1 MHTSIQ
7 EIEIIIII
15 IVIIVI
21 LTVAVIIILLSRTKT
36 TKRDSELVSQL
47 SEAEKQI
54 AIRDEKI
61 NYLQLQVEKE
71 AEECRQSKAERD
83 DEVRKQIRLQSEKE
97 NLAEKLET
105 QMQEMKTLREKF
117 TLEFENAANKILR
130 QNSEDFTLLNQK
142 NIGEILN
149 PLKEKIQ
156 LFEKQVTDTY
166 EKGLKDQTD
175 LKAELKKLR
184 DMNQQISEDA
194 SHLTKALKGDV
205 KKQGN
210 WGEVIL
216 DRVLEFSGLTEG
228 REYKKQYSTK
238 GEEGQILQPD
248 VVIMLPGDK
257 HIIVDSKVSLVAYEK
272 AVNATSDE
280 ERQQYTEEHLKSI
293 RSHVKELNEKHYE
306 KIPGLNTPDFV
317 LLFIPLESSFSAA
330 IQSDNELFAFAW
342 SKKVVIVSPS
352 TLLATLRT
360 VASVWQ
366 QENQTR
372 NTLEIARQGGRLYDK
387 FVNFVKDLQQV
398 GTNIDQTKKNYDAAM
413 NKLQTGHGNLI
424 HSAEKL
430 RELGAKTAKKLPEKY
445 KNQNNEKE

>member
-1 MHTSIQ
+1 MKIYISVID
-7 EIEIIIII
+7 IILII
-15 IVIIVI
+15 IVILAFIVI
-21 LTVAVIIILLSRTKT
+21 AGILSGKKNR
-36 TKRDSELVSQL
+36 KREREITSQL
-47 SEAEKQI
+47 SESEKQI

-61 NYLQLQVEKE
+61 NSLLRQIEKE
-71 AEECRQSKAERD
+71 SEECKKLKEECEEQ
-83 DEVRKQIRLQSEKE
+83 VRKQIRLQSEKE
-97 NLAEKLET
+97 NLDEKLET

-117 TLEFENAANKILR
+117 KIEFENAANKILK

-156 LFEKQVTDTY
+156 LFEKKVTDTY

-184 DMNQQISEDA
+184 DLNQQISDDA
-194 SHLTKALKGDV
+194 NHLTKALKGDV

-216 DRVLEFSGLTEG
+216 DRVLEFSGLIEG

-257 HIIVDSKVSLVAYEK
+257 HIIVDSKVSLVANEK

-280 ERQQYTEEHLKSI
+280 ERKRYTEEHIKSI

-306 KIPGLNTPDFV
+306 KIPILNTPDFV

-330 IQSDNELFAFAW
+330 IQYDNELFAYAW
-342 SKKVVIVSPS
+342 SRKVVIVSPS

-387 FVNFVKDLQQV
+387 FVTFVKDLQQV
-398 GTNIDQTKKNYDAAM
+398 GTNIDQTKKNYDSAI
-413 NKLQTGHGNLI
+413 NKLQTGRGNLI

-445 KNQNNEKE
+445 SDKK

>member
-1 MHTSIQ
+1 MDIQ
-7 EIEIIIII
+7 ISLIEIILII
-15 IVIIVI
+15 IVI
-21 LTVAVIIILLSRTKT
+21 LAVIIITNIRAETKSKKREKQAAINLLET
-36 TKRDSELVSQL
+36 
-47 SEAEKQI
+47 EKQI
-54 AIRDEKI
+54 AIKEEKI
-61 NYLQLQVEKE
+61 NSLSQQLQREKDE
-71 AEECRQSKAERD
+71 NTQLHSERD
-83 DEVRKQIRLQSEKE
+83 EAIRKQIRIQAEKE

-105 QMQEMKTLREKF
+105 QMQEMKNLREKF
-117 TLEFENAANKILR
+117 TIEFENAANKILKK
-130 QNSEDFTLLNQK
+130 NSEDFTSLNQK

-156 LFEKQVTDTY
+156 LFEKKVTDTY
-166 EKGLKDQTD
+166 VQGLKDQTD

-184 DMNQQISEDA
+184 DMNQRISEDA
-194 SHLTKALKGDV
+194 DHLTKALKGDV

-228 REYKKQYSTK
+228 REYKKQYNTK

-248 VVIMLPGDK
+248 ILIMLPGDK

-272 AVNATSDE
+272 AVNATDE
-280 ERQQYTEEHLKSI
+280 IEQRTYTEEHIRSI

-330 IQSDNELFAFAW
+330 IQSDNELFAYAW
-342 SKKVVIVSPS
+342 SRKVVIVSPS

-360 VASVWQ
+360 IASVWQ

-372 NTLEIARQGGRLYDK
+372 NTLEIAQQGGRLYDK
-387 FVNFVKDLQQV
+387 FVNFIKDLEQI

-413 NKLQTGHGNLI
+413 NKLNTGRGNLV

-430 RELGAKTAKKLPEKY
+430 RKLGAKAAKKLPEKY
-445 KNQNNEKE
+445 SE

>member
-1 MHTSIQ
+1 MNIYISV
-7 EIEIIIII
+7 IEIVLII
-15 IVIIVI
+15 IVT
-21 LTVAVIIILLSRTKT
+21 LAVIIITNILSGTKSR
-36 TKRDSELVSQL
+36 KREKVTATQL
-47 SEAEKQI
+47 SESEKQI

-61 NYLQLQVEKE
+61 NSYLQQLQREKDE
-71 AEECRQSKAERD
+71 SIQLKSERD
-83 DEVRKQIRLQSEKE
+83 EAIRKQIRLQAEKE

-105 QMQEMKTLREKF
+105 QMQEMKKLREKF
-117 TLEFENAANKILR
+117 TIEFENAANKILK
-130 QNSEDFTLLNQK
+130 QNSEDFTSLNQK

-156 LFEKQVTDTY
+156 LFEQKVTDTY

-184 DMNQQISEDA
+184 DMNQRISEDA
-194 SHLTKALKGDV
+194 DHLTKALKGDV

-228 REYKKQYSTK
+228 REYKKQYNIK

-248 VVIMLPGDK
+248 ILIMLPGEK

-272 AVNATSDE
+272 AVNAINDE
-280 ERQQYTEEHLKSI
+280 EQKTYTEEHIRSI
-293 RSHVKELNEKHYE
+293 RSHIKELNEKHYE

-330 IQSDNELFAFAW
+330 IQSDNELFAYAW
-342 SKKVVIVSPS
+342 SRKVVIVSPS

-360 VASVWQ
+360 IASVWQ

-372 NTLEIARQGGRLYDK
+372 NTLEIAQQGGRLYDK
-387 FVNFVKDLQQV
+387 FVNFIKDLEQI

-413 NKLQTGHGNLI
+413 NKLQIGRGNLV

-445 KNQNNEKE
+445 SD